1 MLTVPHALLLRVDYM
16 SSTLLGAQVQ
26 LVSLNDIHV
35 MNPVYLIQLII
46 SVKGLVKPTL
56 TFIEPLLHTLSP

>member
-1 MLTVPHALLLRVDYM
+1 MLTVLHALLLRVDYI

-35 MNPVYLIQLII
+35 MNPVYLI
-46 SVKGLVKPTL
+46 
-56 TFIEPLLHTLSP
+56 